1 MFPQNSTG
9 LSFAGIVKWFLVIVG
24 LLFLPAAWSG
34 IVSRQVTH
42 AESKS
47 GPVEVLTGNDALRY
61 GLVQAGYAL
70 LFLAAAFAVW
80 FFWQRNEE

>member
-1 MFPQNSTG
+1 M
-9 LSFAGIVKWFLVIVG
+9 KWFLAIVSIP
-24 LLFLPAAWSG
+24 FWMNAWSG
-34 IVSRQVTH
+34 VVARSVTH
-42 AESKS
+42 AKAKS